1 MHTPTNTHTHT
12 PAPGHTLCL
21 CCVIMIIIIN
31 YAMHYP
37 PFELVQLF
45 TLFISRLL
53 CFSQF
58 SCLLSIVF
66 NAFGFSYL
74 YSISVSY
81 IQCAWCIRR
90 VELTWYWLCT
100 SRSCKCCGVLGFFYK
115 LFTFYHGILK
125 EKDVINLE
133 IFK

>member
-12 PAPGHTLCL
+12 PAPRHTLCL

-37 PFELVQLF
+37 PFELVQLY

-58 SCLLSIVF
+58 SCLLSIIF
-66 NAFGFSYL
+66 NALGFSYL
-74 YSISVSY
+74 YSISSELY
-81 IQCAWCIRR
+81 IVCI
-90 VELTWYWLCT
+90 VYKACGVNLLCT
-100 SRSCKCCGVLGFFYK
+100 SRSCKCCGVFVFFYK
-115 LFTFYHGILK
+115 VFTFYHGILK
-125 EKDVINLE
+125 EKDLINK
-133 IFK
+133 FKNI